1 MESKFSSIINLKTLM
16 FYFIFFVLLYYENTV
31 VLNIPISVI
40 WKLLFL
46 IYGIIFI
53 IRNNLFNGFLIVALI
68 VSLKMIFHANFPL
81 GFIMDSSEAVFFLAL
96 PIAILYFK
104 HKYRNNTDFLK
115 LLLIKISCFY
125 IISSVPFILGI
136 LESRG
141 GNLDYMGFD
150 GNKLIGVFEAVAI
163 SSKVYALSTVVI
175 LFYYREFNGKVNKL
189 LFFLLI
195 TFGSIATFQTLG
207 RIGWAILIS
216 GFIYIFYS
224 NKGKSIFVIALVSL
238 CSITLLTVNFI
249 NFELK
254 SIQNN
259 IYYLKLTG
267 TTKHKQ
273 NYTDLD
279 LNILSSGRGDLF
291 KNSVK
296 NFSAQSFLYK
306 LYGYGKK
313 RSAELML
320 KSRGSSASAHNRFLE
335 ILEFSGVIGLFFF
348 LIFIKKLSK
357 YVFLRKTYY
366 DLILLKFFFYIY
378 VFTMIPSHGLSIY
391 SNLLF
396 AILIAFYINK
406 NKQIYEISE

>member
-1 MESKFSSIINLKTLM
+1 M
-16 FYFIFFVLLYYENTV
+16 
-31 VLNIPISVI
+31 
-40 WKLLFL
+40 
-46 IYGIIFI
+46 
-53 IRNNLFNGFLIVALI
+53 
-68 VSLKMIFHANFPL
+68 
-81 GFIMDSSEAVFFLAL
+81 
-96 PIAILYFK
+96 
-104 HKYRNNTDFLK
+104 
-115 LLLIKISCFY
+115 
-125 IISSVPFILGI
+125 
-136 LESRG
+136 
-141 GNLDYMGFD
+141 
-150 GNKLIGVFEAVAI
+150 
-163 SSKVYALSTVVI
+163 VI